1 MRGMRLFPK
10 LIVAGGAL
18 WLAASGPLHAGSSG
32 LGLPDPGASIRQLN
46 QQAVD
51 RFNDSAS
58 QLRRSQRDQLSRR
71 KARDKAFQKERR
83 ERQRKIDLER
93 EHSSHK

>member
-1 MRGMRLFPK
+1 MKRISK
-10 LIVAGGAL
+10 LIVGAGAVAL
-18 WLAASGPLHAGSSG
+18 ATTAPVHAGSSG

-58 QLRRSQRDQLSRR
+58 QVRRSQRNQILRR
-71 KARDKAFQKERR
+71 KARDEAFQKERR

-93 EHSSHK
+93 EHSTHK

>member
-1 MRGMRLFPK
+1 MRLILK
-10 LIVAGGAL
+10 VIVGAGAVL
-18 WLAASGPLHAGSSG
+18 FAASGPLSAGSSG

-46 QQAVD
+46 QKAVD

-58 QLRRSQRDQLSRR
+58 QVRRSQQNETSRR
-71 KARDKAFQKERR
+71 KARDRAFQKERR